1 MSLDMNPELPRDWDL
16 TKVIPGELNVPD
28 DLSEELDDE
37 DIAPGILLPYEPA
50 YPVLR
55 TAGSAAMVVAKT
67 TGRAVGLS
75 VRGGWTAT
83 RWFAAGAA
91 AVSFLGWRYL
101 RSHDYQEA
109 IGGVTSSTDWRRNTE
124 IRHRRWKFLGWGA
137 AALAALNLAG
147 WWALVAEAGMTAA
160 DSWWITPGAL
170 ALSAA
175 AAVSWYGRYRLNNT
189 GLAPEQIIAE
199 QDDPESDV
207 PFPLA
212 VAQSPG
218 QVAECVSRALA
229 FKGVSTRAVSVTQF
243 CGWGWEL
250 DVTLDGSKA
259 ADVSRVLDD
268 LDAIFDI
275 PQGGTMFEPDPRR
288 SARITMRLVQNDPF
302 ATMARPA
309 IHAPRSLSVH
319 DRIVMGQAMDGT
331 PFELTLDGF
340 FALIIGGMGAG
351 KTLGALRTLAEAI
364 TACVDAVC
372 WDLDPM
378 KNGLAEFGDLM
389 ELRARDPEA
398 CEKALERALK
408 YVTARGKVSA
418 RQGWDRWKASAKHPH
433 LYIFIDEFLQLSPK
447 GKALAIQI
455 LRTGRQYG
463 IYLIFAGQEAT
474 EDALGDAIASIV
486 AYRIGMACRFEDL
499 RLLFGTGKSGLGW
512 RPDRLEP
519 AVNDEIVNDAGQ
531 SFIMGGAFNRAIRYR
546 FNGFTRD
553 QISEAVPARIKAGV
567 NRMDSDT
574 LLEAGE
580 SLALSEDRTSLAD
593 RIEEFADRTGK
604 EDARTLANLLVL
616 FESKQAAWLPT
627 ALIVE
632 TGIAA
637 DGSELQALLDNL
649 VGNAVSRRDYDGDRR
664 VRGWDR
670 SVVEQAASALIAPS

>member
-1 MSLDMNPELPRDWDL
+1 MSLDMNPELPPGWDL
-16 TKVIPGELNVPD
+16 TKVIPGELEVPD
-28 DLSEELDDE
+28 DLSGELDD
-37 DIAPGILLPYEPA
+37 DIAPGVMLPYEPA

-55 TAGSAAMVVAKT
+55 KTGSAAMVVASV
-67 TGRAVGLS
+67 TGRAIGLS
-75 VRGGWTAT
+75 ARGGWTAT
-83 RWFAAGAA
+83 RWFVAGAA
-91 AVSFLGWRYL
+91 AVSYLGWRYV
-101 RSHDYQEA
+101 RTHDYQEA
-109 IGGVTSSTDWRRNTE
+109 VGGITSSADWRRNVDQ
-124 IRHRRWKFLGWGA
+124 RHRRWKFLGWGA
-137 AALAALNLAG
+137 GATLALNLAG

-160 DSWWITPGAL
+160 DSWWITPGVL
-170 ALSAA
+170 ALSVA
-175 AAVSWYGRYRLNNT
+175 AAVSWYGRYRLNNP

-229 FKGVSTRAVSVTQF
+229 FKGVSTRDVSVTQF

-288 SARITMRLVQNDPF
+288 SARIVMRLVQNDPF
-302 ATMARPA
+302 ANMARPA

-319 DRIVMGQAMDGT
+319 DRIIMGQAMDGT

-433 LYIFIDEFLQLSPK
+433 LYIFIDEFLQLSDK
-447 GKALAIQI
+447 GKKLAIQI

-580 SLALSEDRTSLAD
+580 SLAQSEDRLSLAD
-593 RIEEFADRTGK
+593 RVEAFAEETGK
-604 EDARTLANLLVL
+604 DDARTIANLLFL
-616 FESKQAAWLPT
+616 YEAKKADWLAT
-627 ALIVE
+627 SLIVE
-632 TGIAA
+632 AGVVD
-637 DGSELQALLDNL
+637 DGTQLQALLSAL
-649 VGNAVSRRDYDGDRR
+649 VPGAASTRRWEESGRP
-664 VRGWDR
+664 RGWDR
-670 SVVEQAASALIAPS
+670 EVAERAASALIAPV